1 MKKGRVCVFKRDVLF
16 AVILISGAL
25 LLGNLFVVTDAAVAA
40 TDTAGAYS
48 ERLLTVGTYGDDV
61 KEVQRAMTH
70 VNYDTQ
76 SIDGVYGNNTANAVS
91 KFQGNHDLNVDG
103 IAGPETQWVLC
114 QKVKQIQ
121 TDLTTVGYSTEKID
135 GCFGPHTIR
144 AVVSFQ
150 IANKLTVDGIVGPE
164 TSAALAQAVAAKKGG
179 SSGSTGGSTVYIVQ
193 KGDTLF
199 TIASRYD
206 TTPEAIKAANNL
218 KSDIID
224 VGQKLTIPGSTVKP
238 PATNPP
244 SRQGRY
250 GEPVPWSEADKIFAR
265 GAVATVTDIDS
276 GLTYQVKR
284 RGGSN
289 HADVEPLTAADTAKM
304 KKAYGGSWSW
314 TRHAILVQVG
324 GRTLAASQHGMPHGG
339 SSISN
344 NNFPG
349 HFCIHFLGSK
359 THGGNQW
366 APNPAHVDAAHQ
378 AMVRKAAGL

>member
-1 MKKGRVCVFKRDVLF
+1 VLKRSVLI
-16 AVILISGAL
+16 AVMLISGAL
-25 LLGNLFVVTDAAVAA
+25 LMGSLFVAADAAMAA

-48 ERLLTVGTYGDDV
+48 ERLLNVGTYGDDV

-76 SIDGVYGNNTANAVS
+76 GIDGVYGNNTANAVS
-91 KFQGNHDLNVDG
+91 QFQGNHGLNVDG
-103 IAGPETQWVLC
+103 IAGPETQWVLF

-121 TDLTTVGYSTEKID
+121 SDLTTVGYSTEKLD
-135 GCFGPHTIR
+135 GSFGPHTIR

-150 IANKLTVDGIVGPE
+150 IANKLKVDGIVGPE
-164 TSAALAQAVAAKKGG
+164 TSAALAQAVAAKKG
-179 SSGSTGGSTVYIVQ
+179 SSSGSTVYIVQ

-218 KSDIID
+218 NSDIID
-224 VGQKLTIPGSTVKP
+224 VGQKLTIPAGSTVKP
-238 PATNPP
+238 PAKPPVTNPP

-250 GEPVPWSEADKIFAR
+250 GEPIPWSQANKLFAR
-265 GAVATVTDIDS
+265 GAVATVTDMDS

-339 SSISN
+339 SSIGN

-366 APNPAHVDAAHQ
+366 ASSPAHVDSAHQ

>member
-1 MKKGRVCVFKRDVLF
+1 MLKRSVLI
-16 AVILISGAL
+16 AVMLISGAL
-25 LLGNLFVVTDAAVAA
+25 LMGSLFVAADAAMAA

-48 ERLLTVGTYGDDV
+48 ERLLNVGTYGDDV

-76 SIDGVYGNNTANAVS
+76 GIDGVYGNNTANAVS
-91 KFQGNHDLNVDG
+91 QFQGNHGLNVDG
-103 IAGPETQWVLC
+103 IAGPETQWVLF

-121 TDLTTVGYSTEKID
+121 SDLTTVGYSTEKLD
-135 GCFGPHTIR
+135 GSFGPHTIR

-150 IANKLTVDGIVGPE
+150 IANKLKVDGIVGPE
-164 TSAALAQAVAAKKGG
+164 TSAALAQAVAAKKG
-179 SSGSTGGSTVYIVQ
+179 SSSGSTVYIVQ

-218 KSDIID
+218 NSDIID
-224 VGQKLTIPGSTVKP
+224 VGQKLTIPAGSTVKP
-238 PATNPP
+238 PAKPPVTNPP

-250 GEPVPWSEADKIFAR
+250 GEPIPWSQANKLFAR
-265 GAVATVTDIDS
+265 GAVATVTDMDS

-339 SSISN
+339 SSIGN

-366 APNPAHVDAAHQ
+366 ASSPAHVDSAHQ